1 MIGMNIKNR
10 NRSLQNGKTNQI
22 PHACKYNKKH
32 LFEKEKTFSSYCKTT
47 HGFFFE
53 C

>member
-1 MIGMNIKNR
+1 MNIKNR

-32 LFEKEKTFSSYCKTT
+32 LFEKKKLSQVTVKQPTVFSLNAS
-47 HGFFFE
+47 F
-53 C
+53 